1 MEIPEEEG
9 TKSKDFDEEILIEED
24 DVSSQIEVVSFS
36 LFNDVTSNLLVIS
49 KFIQLYAV
57 CLREENLQLRVKKDR
72 AFDELR
78 GIEMM
83 RKKKKKKVRNG
94 KRVREKW
101 FVLDIFQVTV
111 ARI

>member
-24 DVSSQIEVVSFS
+24 DVSSQIEDVSFS

-57 CLREENLQLRVKKDR
+57 CLREKIRNWGSKKT
-72 AFDELR
+72 EHL
-78 GIEMM
+78 MS
-83 RKKKKKKVRNG
+83 
-94 KRVREKW
+94 
-101 FVLDIFQVTV
+101 
-111 ARI
+111 